1 MVVNTC
7 DFSKTSNSV
16 FHTANIF
23 FTLSPS
29 RADATQSHW
38 LCALLR
44 ERETL
49 ERERKN
55 TQYQHHF
62 RCLWSALLLFN
73 RTRCTW
79 VVGFSFVCTFSERTY
94 SWCEQ
99 KNFHRVFRHQSKSLH
114 FNYSNDSSSC
124 LFIDFAA
131 DWRLLGCFRVRSV
144 YSI

>member
-1 MVVNTC
+1 MI
-7 DFSKTSNSV
+7 SLK
-16 FHTANIF
+16 HQIRY
-23 FTLSPS
+23 FTLRTFFSLS
-29 RADATQSHW
+29 RLQGLT
-38 LCALLR
+38 LRNLIGYALSSKR
-44 ERETL
+44 EKHL
-49 ERERKN
+49 RERKN

-79 VVGFSFVCTFSERTY
+79 VVGFSFVCTFSERTH